1 MKHIKSYDDYLL
13 EAKDKA
19 KEIEA
24 QVVKTGK
31 VKDKEKELADDAEE
45 SKAKSTPR
53 AEQADKAAS
62 KKGDHSANTDRAID
76 AAKDEEC
83 GKDAPKEPKKQGY
96 DDEEDESLGM
106 RTGKEAGKKQSDKAR
121 REDSYGKWGTRDKK
135 NEAEG
140 FRPSDDG
147 RTISLDEK
155 CAKNEDHEQFD
166 DKVLNM
172 GLGEILSIMKKKD
185 PKGYSDMEGYI
196 KKNFSKSAD
205 ESWFTTMTA

>member
-1 MKHIKSYDDYLL
+1 MKHIKSYEDFLL

-45 SKAKSTPR
+45 SKAKSAPR
-53 AEQADKAAS
+53 AEQADKAAD
-62 KKGDHSANTDRAID
+62 KKSDSSATKAGD
-76 AAKDEEC
+76 AAAKKDEEV

-121 REDSYGKWGTRDKK
+121 REDSYGKWGKRDEEKRK

-147 RTISLDEK
+147 KTISLD
-155 CAKNEDHEQFD
+155 EDHEQFD

-172 GLGEILSIMKKKD
+172 GLGEILAIMKKKD